1 MSSELIK
8 AIAAKALDGLQARQA
23 ATAQNI
29 ANANSESFSPLR
41 VAFEDELR
49 RTVAESNGIDP
60 AALARQVAGLQPSL
74 QLVSYGSAQSVR
86 IDQEITI
93 ASETSARYAMLIG
106 MLNRTL
112 QIEQLA
118 IKGG

>member
-1 MSSELIK
+1 MSSEIIK
-8 AIAAKALDGLQARQA
+8 AIASKALDGLQVRQA

-29 ANANSESFSPLR
+29 ANANSVDYQPLR
-41 VAFEDELR
+41 VSFEEQLR
-49 RTVAESNGIDP
+49 LTVSEAGTANP
-60 AALARQVAGLQPSL
+60 ADLAREIGALRPSL
-74 QLVSYGSAQSVR
+74 QWSADGPEHGVR
-86 IDQEITI
+86 IDYEIAQ

-106 MLNRTL
+106 VLNRTL